1 MSQQGSFPAK
11 PDGLTYPRGTG
22 PTQTQFARRSGRLHK
37 AAALIAF
44 GDTAHRQG
52 RAEVVSPRRHWN
64 NPGSGLCVG
73 LMGTA
78 GLQIEEKEMFL
89 ASKAAWAGIVFIML
103 TTGISGPRPTAR
115 ASGANLGKEVPA
127 VGPRN
132 DVKKM
137 QETLQDKGHYRGKVD
152 GVFGLRTRASI
163 RAYRIRQSVLFLD
176 RRQRS
181 DPQTKIR
188 SVEFFDF
195 LRTRQLQH
203 R

>member
-52 RAEVVSPRRHWN
+52 RAEVVSPRRHRN

-89 ASKAAWAGIVFIML
+89 ASKAAWAGIVFIMRSEEH
-103 TTGISGPRPTAR
+103 TS
-115 ASGANLGKEVPA
+115 E
-127 VGPRN
+127 
-132 DVKKM
+132 
-137 QETLQDKGHYRGKVD
+137 LQS
-152 GVFGLRTRASI
+152 LRHLVCR
-163 RAYRIRQSVLFLD
+163 LLL
-176 RRQRS
+176 
-181 DPQTKIR
+181 
-188 SVEFFDF
+188 E
-195 LRTRQLQH
+195 
-203 R
+203 